1 VLGDDIEDSGVS
13 SRESALG
20 AGWGEDGD
28 PRSNSNCPGPT
39 FLREGTWREHLTWD
53 RIRPKWDHFSWL
65 TVRALFESINDTM
78 AKMKPELVVERRARW
93 ASHQRASAVEGS
105 GQRRF
110 KPDFI
115 VDRTGTPNRA
125 FFLIGDTGEQDAS
138 QYAVAPYLTGP
149 ANSELTPG
157 TGDETQFAVI
167 ISDVIYPAGDI
178 NEYINGFYIPYERY
192 RPPIYALPGNHDWYD
207 GLNGF
212 MFNFCGAD
220 PLPIEHYRANSLKP
234 GTRLIGWLWRGS
246 SAPER
251 NRLDA
256 WRGAR
261 RTMEWREDGRREH
274 RHDQGHRGA
283 GLFRRSERGATQDGD
298 PEGLA
303 DPPSAPG
310 IQPASYFAIELADLV
325 LVSIDTGITGEI
337 DDEQGRWLLR
347 VSRIPKQKLLLTGK
361 PIYVDNA
368 YHPCEILWG
377 EPRKDLGG
385 QEGFATVDDVIR
397 EESFGYIG
405 SIGGDVHNYQYY
417 PVRHTTQ
424 RRMLHYFVS
433 GGGGAYLSPTH
444 RIPAIGGP
452 LDRSREEEEKHPWPV
467 HELRMPTEPGP
478 GRSVDPEDH
487 FRCYPLRGDSL
498 AYAARRAGPRFF
510 SLLVGVTAAF
520 CTAAYLYTDA
530 LPVRASAQLG
540 SLALY
545 GLPTGILLGLLAYTW
560 ASTWLKRRRAR
571 GRAEGAPMSEEGETP
586 RAPSSLIPPLPKF
599 LRKFLRPTEGKTAA
613 ERDEESKR
621 GTAKV
626 AAIAMAILVFLG
638 GFAWVISLISHQ
650 NLLTS
655 VAFWI
660 AIGVSLMA
668 PVMLVAVILV
678 SHDLRGSIPSAA
690 KDLLPGAALISAVWI
705 LVPRAPVLGEAPAWF
720 VVTLTSLAAASLITF
735 GVRALRRWAASAPEA
750 GAPYLLNGLLRAAP
764 PAALLVALGIKYG
777 TGWLTEFI
785 LGIAFT
791 FVAVWLLAPR
801 EETGA
806 PGLHGGWERRIA
818 EIAGFSS
825 IVAWTSIALLLLREI
840 GDGWISNGLIAG
852 ASFLVM
858 AIVAIVLMGS
868 AVLTP
873 LKRIGLGLTAL
884 IAILAIALSPLH
896 WAWLLAASSLLVVG
910 TALQNWALRSGR
922 LNADRAERYI
932 ATALAIEPERPVS
945 GAMLQDRT
953 ERELV
958 RLLYPYASADRPGER
973 GPGLET
979 GIPGVAGR
987 LLSELADA
995 DQPPFFK
1002 NFLRCDVLESNAA
1015 EGEPDRTLLVRCFG
1029 VTGFQSEEDH
1039 PPIEDEVEIPF
1050 RSGSSFATWLRSAH
1064 GDPHVVR
1071 SRRRT

>member
-1 VLGDDIEDSGVS
+1 VSSDDIHDSDVS
-13 SRESALG
+13 SRESPLG
-20 AGWGEDGD
+20 AGWGEDGE
-28 PRSNSNCPGPT
+28 PRSDANCPGPT
-39 FLREGTWREHLTWD
+39 FLREGTWREHLTRD

-93 ASHQRASAVEGS
+93 TAHQQASGVEGP
-105 GQRRF
+105 GQGRF
-110 KPDFI
+110 RPDFI
-115 VDRTGTPNRA
+115 VDRTDASDQA

-138 QYAVAPYLTGP
+138 QYAVAPCLTGP

-167 ISDVIYPAGDI
+167 VSDVIYPAGDI
-178 NEYINGFYIPYERY
+178 NEYINGFYIPYQNY
-192 RPPIYALPGNHDWYD
+192 RAPIYALPGNHDWYD

-212 MFNFCGAD
+212 MFNFCAAD
-220 PLPIEHYRANSLKP
+220 PLPIERYRANSLKP
-234 GTRLIGWLWRGS
+234 GTRLLAWLWRGS

-251 NRLDA
+251 NRLGA

-261 RTMEWREDGRREH
+261 RSMEWREDGRREH
-274 RHDQGHRGA
+274 SQDEGNPRGR
-283 GLFRRSERGATQDGD
+283 LFRRFQRSDSQDRA
-298 PEGLA
+298 PEDLA
-303 DPPSAPG
+303 EPPAAPG

-347 VSRIPKQKLLLTGK
+347 VSRIPKQKVLLTGK

-377 EPRKDLGG
+377 EPRKHLGEEG
-385 QEGFATVDDVIR
+385 GFATVDHVIR
-397 EESFGYIG
+397 EESFGYLG

-424 RRMLHYFVS
+424 RRTLHYFVS

-452 LDRSREEEEKHPWPV
+452 LDRSRAEEKRHPWPRG
-467 HELRMPTEPGP
+467 ELKMPAESAP
-478 GRSVDPEDH
+478 GRSVDLKDR

-498 AYAARRAGPRFF
+498 AYAARRSGPRFF
-510 SLLVGVTAAF
+510 SLLVGATAAF

-530 LPVRASAQLG
+530 LPVRESAQLG

-545 GLPTGILLGLLAYTW
+545 GLPTGILFGLLAYTW

-571 GRAEGAPMSEEGETP
+571 RRAEGAPMSEEGETP
-586 RAPSSLIPPLPKF
+586 RTPSSLIPPLPKF
-599 LRKFLRPTEGKTAA
+599 VRQFFRPAEGKTAA

-638 GFAWVISLISHQ
+638 GFAWVISLISNQ
-650 NLLTS
+650 DLLTS

-660 AIGVSLMA
+660 AIGTSLMA

-720 VVTLTSLAAASLITF
+720 VVTITSLAAASLITF

-750 GAPYLLNGLLRAAP
+750 GAPYLLNGLLWAAP

-791 FVAVWLLAPR
+791 FFAVWLLAPR
-801 EETGA
+801 EETGT
-806 PGLHGGWERRIA
+806 PGRPVGWERRIG
-818 EIAGFSS
+818 EIARFSS
-825 IVAWTSIALLLLREI
+825 ILAWTSIALLLLREV

-873 LKRIGLGLTAL
+873 LKRIGLGLAAL
-884 IAILAIALSPLH
+884 VAIVAIALSSLR
-896 WAWLLAASSLLVVG
+896 WGWLLGASSLLVIG

-932 ATALAIEPERPVS
+932 ATALAIESERPVG
-945 GAMLQDRT
+945 GAMPQDRT

-958 RLLYPYASADRPGER
+958 RLFYPYASADRPGER

-979 GIPGVAGR
+979 GVPGLAGR

-1002 NFLRCDVLESNAA
+1002 NFLRCDVLERNGA
-1015 EGEPDRTLLVRCFG
+1015 EGDADRTLLVRCFG
-1029 VTGFQSEEDH
+1029 VTGYQSEEDH

-1064 GDPHVVR
+1064 GDPHVV
-1071 SRRRT
+1071 